1 MKKKKNSRRLERQKI
16 VVTKQCDDCEAH
28 PVKRGKYLPPC
39 DTPAI
44 GNYTPPKPLEEC
56 ISYEEA
62 NAPIMGNPF
71 NKSCEKS
78 HGSLAHGMNHMRYK
92 ATRIILD

>member
-1 MKKKKNSRRLERQKI
+1 MEIKKI
-16 VVTKQCDDCEAH
+16 VADFNGKKIVITKQCGDCEAH

-71 NKSCEKS
+71 NFINWDVVNAERAKQGTK
-78 HGSLAHGMNHMRYK
+78 
-92 ATRIILD
+92 D